1 MNQQASPAPDDAV
14 PPRPRPAPVV
24 EDAAAALRLPG
35 PLGRPR
41 EELPIAPL
49 APLIPTA
56 LSEFNR
62 LTGRLDEGGPGAP
75 AEDET
80 GGVVAELGG
89 TPGEPPRAGSR
100 RRRRRQPAG

>member
-1 MNQQASPAPDDAV
+1 MNQQSSPAPDDTV
-14 PPRPRPAPVV
+14 PPRPRPAPVI

-41 EELPIAPL
+41 DELPIAPL

-75 AEDET
+75 ADDET
-80 GGVVAELGG
+80 GEIVADLAG
-89 TPGEPPRAGSR
+89 TPVEPARSGGR
-100 RRRRRQPAG
+100 RRRRRRTG